1 MIAVGLIAIPAE
13 YDIPLVTCFIGVG
26 ILILVGQKL
35 VMVSSKLMNQVGQV
49 WGHRRRCWG

>member
-35 VMVSSKLMNQVGQV
+35 VMVSSKLMNQVG
-49 WGHRRRCWG
+49 